1 MKDVTLKIAGMSC
14 VMCAKA
20 VETALNQIE
29 GVVEA
34 SVNFAN
40 EKAYVKCGDGVNEQ
54 ELVKAVEGAGYHV
67 AREDGKGDEM
77 RDLKIRL
84 AVSVVL
90 SLPLLLAMLF
100 MWFPNENFAFLHNG
114 YFQWVLATPVQ
125 FVIGYSF
132 FKGAYHSIK
141 SGKANMDVLV
151 SIGTL
156 AAYIFSVYNVLTH
169 KHDLYFEASAVVITL
184 VLLGKYLESKAKAQT
199 SKAVEKLYTL
209 APKTANIIRDGKEIN
224 VHIEDI
230 VLGDTVIVKPGETV
244 PVDGTVLSGE
254 SSVDESMLTGEP
266 LPVEKK
272 QGDHAFGGTINN
284 FGSITIKAEKV
295 GKDTVLSEI
304 IKMVEQAQ
312 GSRAPMQQLADKIAN
327 VFVPC
332 IVLIAAVTFAVT
344 WLVTKSLNLAVNNSV
359 SVLVIACPCALG
371 LATPAAIMVG
381 TGKGAEHGVLIK
393 GGEALEALRK
403 VDTVV
408 LDKTGTITQ
417 GKPEIVECTISEAVK
432 RYAAIAEKNSE
443 HPIGKAV
450 YSFLDDGNTPA
461 PDEFRSITGG
471 GVFAKYDGHEIYI
484 GNLRLMR
491 EHGIDAPEADGL
503 YVALDDNYEGNIKI
517 ADTVKPTSKE
527 AIAKLS
533 GMQVYMITGDSE
545 KPAKEIAE
553 LVGISNVFA
562 SVLPGGKAEI
572 VEQLQKEGR
581 IVAFVGDG
589 INDAVALTS
598 ADVGIA
604 MGTGTDIAGE
614 SADIVLM
621 RGDLNLLPFAVNLSK
636 ATVRKIKQ
644 NLFWAFVYNSIG
656 VPFAA
661 FGFLNPIIAGAAMAL
676 SSVSV
681 ITNSLFIHVK
691 EKI

>member
-1 MKDVTLKIAGMSC
+1 
-14 VMCAKA
+14 
-20 VETALNQIE
+20 
-29 GVVEA
+29 
-34 SVNFAN
+34 
-40 EKAYVKCGDGVNEQ
+40 
-54 ELVKAVEGAGYHV
+54 
-67 AREDGKGDEM
+67 
-77 RDLKIRL
+77 
-84 AVSVVL
+84 
-90 SLPLLLAMLF
+90 
-100 MWFPNENFAFLHNG
+100 
-114 YFQWVLATPVQ
+114 
-125 FVIGYSF
+125 
-132 FKGAYHSIK
+132 
-141 SGKANMDVLV
+141 
-151 SIGTL
+151 
-156 AAYIFSVYNVLTH
+156 
-169 KHDLYFEASAVVITL
+169 
-184 VLLGKYLESKAKAQT
+184 
-199 SKAVEKLYTL
+199 
-209 APKTANIIRDGKEIN
+209 
-224 VHIEDI
+224 
-230 VLGDTVIVKPGETV
+230 
-244 PVDGTVLSGE
+244 
-254 SSVDESMLTGEP
+254 
-266 LPVEKK
+266 
-272 QGDHAFGGTINN
+272 
-284 FGSITIKAEKV
+284 
-295 GKDTVLSEI
+295 
-304 IKMVEQAQ
+304 
-312 GSRAPMQQLADKIAN
+312 
-327 VFVPC
+327 
-332 IVLIAAVTFAVT
+332 
-344 WLVTKSLNLAVNNSV
+344 
-359 SVLVIACPCALG
+359 
-371 LATPAAIMVG
+371 
-381 TGKGAEHGVLIK
+381 
-393 GGEALEALRK
+393 
-403 VDTVV
+403 
-408 LDKTGTITQ
+408 
-417 GKPEIVECTISEAVK
+417 
-432 RYAAIAEKNSE
+432 
-443 HPIGKAV
+443 
-450 YSFLDDGNTPA
+450 
-461 PDEFRSITGG
+461 
-471 GVFAKYDGHEIYI
+471 
-484 GNLRLMR
+484 MR

-503 YVALDDNYEGNIKI
+503 YVALDGNYEGNIKI